1 MYACNEGFFHGYII
15 FINTPPLFLTVLVI
29 EIGSSSTAS
38 TKNVDIIELS
48 VLKANGKLTKTVR
61 NRGGCVYK
69 NDITMKKTL
78 ITGIHAVES
87 VLKNDPDN
95 ITQVWIAENKRNLR
109 VKELI
114 NHAQKRGLIAH
125 RSDMAQLDKLAKTHQ
140 HQGVVAEYNAP
151 ASYNENDL
159 LDLLENIESTP
170 LLLVLDGVTDP
181 HNLGACLR
189 TAEGAGVHAVIAPK
203 DNAVGLTPAARKV
216 ASGAA
221 ETVPFVQVT
230 NLVRTMEKI
239 KKMGIW
245 FIGTSDKASGD
256 LYTQNFKAPT
266 AIVMG
271 AEGKGLRR
279 LTEEHCDELISI
291 PMAGQV
297 SSLNVSVATGVCLY
311 EVVRQRQG

>member
-1 MYACNEGFFHGYII
+1 M
-15 FINTPPLFLTVLVI
+15 
-29 EIGSSSTAS
+29 
-38 TKNVDIIELS
+38 
-48 VLKANGKLTKTVR
+48 
-61 NRGGCVYK
+61 
-69 NDITMKKTL
+69 KTL

-87 VLKNDPDN
+87 ALKNDADN
-95 ITQVWIAENKRNLR
+95 IIQVWIAENKRNQR

-114 NHAQKRGLIAH
+114 NHAQKRGLISH
-125 RSDMAQLDKLAKTHQ
+125 RADMASLDKLAKTRQ

-151 ASYNENDL
+151 ASYTEDDL
-159 LDLLENIESTP
+159 INILENIDSSVTPP

-221 ETVPFVQVT
+221 ETVPFIQVT
-230 NLVRTMEKI
+230 NLVRTIEKL
-239 KKMGIW
+239 KQLGIW
-245 FIGTSDKASGD
+245 FIGTSDQADGD
-256 LYTQNFKAPT
+256 LYTYDFKTPS

-279 LTEEHCDELISI
+279 LTEEHCDTLVSI

-311 EVVRQRQG
+311 EVVRQRQS

>member
-1 MYACNEGFFHGYII
+1 M
-15 FINTPPLFLTVLVI
+15 T
-29 EIGSSSTAS
+29 
-38 TKNVDIIELS
+38 
-48 VLKANGKLTKTVR
+48 
-61 NRGGCVYK
+61 
-69 NDITMKKTL
+69 KTL

-87 VLKNDPDN
+87 ALKNDADN
-95 ITQVWIAENKRNLR
+95 ISQVWIAENKRNQR
-109 VKELI
+109 VQELI
-114 NHAQKRGLIAH
+114 RHAQKRGLIAH
-125 RSDMAQLDKLAKTHQ
+125 RVDMSKLDKLAKTRQ

-151 ASYNENDL
+151 ESYKEEDL
-159 LDLLENIESTP
+159 LDLLEGLNETP
-170 LLLVLDGVTDP
+170 LILVLDGVTDP

-230 NLVRTMEKI
+230 NLVRTIEKL
-239 KKMGIW
+239 KQMGIW
-245 FIGTSDKASGD
+245 FIGTSDKAQGD
-256 LYTQNFKAPT
+256 LYTQDFKTAT

-279 LTEEHCDELISI
+279 LTEEHCDILISI

-311 EVVRQRQG
+311 EVVRQRQQ

>member
-1 MYACNEGFFHGYII
+1 M
-15 FINTPPLFLTVLVI
+15 
-29 EIGSSSTAS
+29 
-38 TKNVDIIELS
+38 
-48 VLKANGKLTKTVR
+48 
-61 NRGGCVYK
+61 
-69 NDITMKKTL
+69 KTL

-87 VLKNDPDN
+87 ALKNDADN
-95 ITQVWIAENKRNLR
+95 ITQVWIAENKRNQR

-114 NHAQKRGLIAH
+114 HHAQKRGLIAH
-125 RSDMAQLDKLAKTHQ
+125 RADMKMLDKLAKTRQ

-151 ASYNENDL
+151 ASSTEDDL
-159 LDLLENIESTP
+159 LTLLEALDSTP

-189 TAEGAGVHAVIAPK
+189 TADAAGVHAVIAPK

-221 ETVPFVQVT
+221 ETIPFVQVT

-239 KKMGIW
+239 KQMGVW
-245 FIGTSDKASGD
+245 FIGTSDKATGD
-256 LYTQNFKAPT
+256 LYQQNFKTPT

-279 LTEEHCDELISI
+279 LTEEHCDELIAI

-311 EVVRQRQG
+311 EVVRQRTH

>member
-1 MYACNEGFFHGYII
+1 M
-15 FINTPPLFLTVLVI
+15 
-29 EIGSSSTAS
+29 
-38 TKNVDIIELS
+38 
-48 VLKANGKLTKTVR
+48 
-61 NRGGCVYK
+61 
-69 NDITMKKTL
+69 KTL

-87 VLKNDPDN
+87 ALKNDADN
-95 ITQVWIAENKRNLR
+95 ISQVWIAENKRNQR

-114 NHAQKRGLIAH
+114 NHAQKRGLISH
-125 RSDMAQLDKLAKTHQ
+125 RADTAMLDKLAKTHQ

-151 ASYNENDL
+151 ENYNEDDL
-159 LDLLENIESTP
+159 LTIVENIDSSITPP

-221 ETVPFVQVT
+221 ETVPFIQVT
-230 NLVRTMEKI
+230 NLVRTIEKL
-239 KKMGIW
+239 KQMGIW
-245 FIGTSDKASGD
+245 FIGTSDKAQAD
-256 LYTQNFKAPT
+256 LYTYDFKTPS

-279 LTEEHCDELISI
+279 LTEEHCDTLVSI

-311 EVVRQRQG
+311 EVVRQRQA

>member
-1 MYACNEGFFHGYII
+1 M
-15 FINTPPLFLTVLVI
+15 
-29 EIGSSSTAS
+29 
-38 TKNVDIIELS
+38 
-48 VLKANGKLTKTVR
+48 
-61 NRGGCVYK
+61 
-69 NDITMKKTL
+69 KTL

-87 VLKNDPDN
+87 ALKNDADN
-95 ITQVWIAENKRNLR
+95 ITQVWIAENKRNQR

-114 NHAQKRGLIAH
+114 NHAQKRGLVSH
-125 RSDMAQLDKLAKTHQ
+125 RADMKMLDKLAKTHQ

-151 ASYNENDL
+151 ASYTED
-159 LDLLENIESTP
+159 DLLELLDKSESTP

-189 TAEGAGVHAVIAPK
+189 TAEGAGVQAVIAPK

-221 ETVPFVQVT
+221 ETVPFIQVT
-230 NLVRTMEKI
+230 NLVRTMEKL
-239 KKMGIW
+239 KKLGIW
-245 FIGTSDKASGD
+245 FIGTSDKAQGD
-256 LYTQNFKAPT
+256 LYTQDFKT
-266 AIVMG
+266 ATALVMG

-279 LTEEHCDELISI
+279 LTEEHCDILMSI

-311 EVVRQRQG
+311 EIVRQRQS

>member
-1 MYACNEGFFHGYII
+1 M
-15 FINTPPLFLTVLVI
+15 
-29 EIGSSSTAS
+29 
-38 TKNVDIIELS
+38 
-48 VLKANGKLTKTVR
+48 
-61 NRGGCVYK
+61 
-69 NDITMKKTL
+69 KTL

-87 VLKNDPDN
+87 ALKNDPDN
-95 ITQVWIAENKRNLR
+95 LLQVWIAENKRNR
-109 VKELI
+109 RIMDLI
-114 NHAQKRGLIAH
+114 RHAEKRGLIAH
-125 RSDMAQLDKLAKTHQ
+125 RSDMKTLDRLTKTQ

-151 ASYNENDL
+151 DSYTEEDLIKL
-159 LDLLENIESTP
+159 LDKLDETP

-189 TAEGAGVHAVIAPK
+189 TAEGAGAHAVIAPK

-230 NLVRTMEKI
+230 NLTRTIEKI
-239 KKMGIW
+239 KKLGVW
-245 FIGTSDKASGD
+245 FFGASDKARVN
-256 LYTQNFKAPT
+256 LYTQNFMAPT

-279 LTEEHCDELISI
+279 LTEEHCDELIAI

-297 SSLNVSVATGVCLY
+297 SSLNVSVATGICLY
-311 EVVRQRQG
+311 EVVRQRQSFATQHERN

>member
-1 MYACNEGFFHGYII
+1 M
-15 FINTPPLFLTVLVI
+15 
-29 EIGSSSTAS
+29 
-38 TKNVDIIELS
+38 
-48 VLKANGKLTKTVR
+48 
-61 NRGGCVYK
+61 
-69 NDITMKKTL
+69 KTL

-87 VLKNDPDN
+87 ALKNDPDN
-95 ITQVWIAENKRNLR
+95 IAQVWIAENKRNQR

-114 NHAQKRGLIAH
+114 NHAQKRGLVAH
-125 RSDMAQLDKLAKTHQ
+125 RADIASLDKLAKTHQ

-151 ASYNENDL
+151 KSFTEDDL
-159 LDLLENIESTP
+159 LDLLEKENDTPP
-170 LLLVLDGVTDP
+170 LLLILDGVTDP

-189 TAEGAGVHAVIAPK
+189 TAEGAGVDAVIAPK

-221 ETVPFVQVT
+221 EKVPFIQVT
-230 NLVRTMEKI
+230 NLVRTIEKL
-239 KKMGIW
+239 KKLGIW
-245 FIGTSDKASGD
+245 FIGTSDQAQGD
-256 LYTQNFKAPT
+256 LYSYDFKSPS

-279 LTEEHCDELISI
+279 LTEEHCDTLVCI

-311 EVVRQRQG
+311 EVVRQRKDS

>member
-1 MYACNEGFFHGYII
+1 M
-15 FINTPPLFLTVLVI
+15 
-29 EIGSSSTAS
+29 
-38 TKNVDIIELS
+38 
-48 VLKANGKLTKTVR
+48 
-61 NRGGCVYK
+61 
-69 NDITMKKTL
+69 KTL

-87 VLKNDPDN
+87 ALKNDADN
-95 ITQVWIAENKRNLR
+95 ITQVWIAENKRNQR

-125 RSDMAQLDKLAKTHQ
+125 KSDAPSLDKLAKTHQ

-151 ASYNENDL
+151 KSFREDDLFDL
-159 LDLLENIESTP
+159 LDKIEGTP

-221 ETVPFVQVT
+221 ETIPFVQVT
-230 NLVRTMEKI
+230 NLVRTIEKL
-239 KKMGIW
+239 KKEGIW
-245 FIGTSDKASGD
+245 FIGTSDKSTGD
-256 LYTQNFKAPT
+256 LYTYDFKTPS

-279 LTEEHCDELISI
+279 LTEEHCDTLISI

-311 EVVRQRQG
+311 EVVRQRQA

>member
-1 MYACNEGFFHGYII
+1 M
-15 FINTPPLFLTVLVI
+15 
-29 EIGSSSTAS
+29 
-38 TKNVDIIELS
+38 
-48 VLKANGKLTKTVR
+48 
-61 NRGGCVYK
+61 
-69 NDITMKKTL
+69 KTL

-87 VLKNDPDN
+87 ALKNDADN
-95 ITQVWIAENKRNLR
+95 IIQVWIAENKRNQR

-114 NHAQKRGLIAH
+114 NHAQKRGLISH
-125 RSDMAQLDKLAKTHQ
+125 RADMASLDKLAKTRQ

-151 ASYNENDL
+151 ASYTEDDL
-159 LDLLENIESTP
+159 INILENIDSSVTPP

-221 ETVPFVQVT
+221 ETVPFIQVT
-230 NLVRTMEKI
+230 NLVRTIEKL
-239 KKMGIW
+239 KQMGIW
-245 FIGTSDKASGD
+245 FIGTSDQADAD
-256 LYTQNFKAPT
+256 LFTYDFKTPS

-279 LTEEHCDELISI
+279 LTEEHCDTLVSI

-311 EVVRQRQG
+311 EVVRQRQA

>member
-1 MYACNEGFFHGYII
+1 M
-15 FINTPPLFLTVLVI
+15 
-29 EIGSSSTAS
+29 
-38 TKNVDIIELS
+38 
-48 VLKANGKLTKTVR
+48 
-61 NRGGCVYK
+61 
-69 NDITMKKTL
+69 KTL

-87 VLKNDPDN
+87 ALKNDADN
-95 ITQVWIAENKRNLR
+95 ITQVWIAENKRNQR

-114 NHAQKRGLIAH
+114 HHAQKRGLIAH
-125 RSDMAQLDKLAKTHQ
+125 KSDAGSLDKLAKTHQ

-151 ASYNENDL
+151 KSFQEDDLFEL
-159 LDLLENIESTP
+159 LDKIEGIP

-221 ETVPFVQVT
+221 ETIPFIQVT
-230 NLVRTMEKI
+230 NLVRTIEKL
-239 KKMGIW
+239 KKEGIW
-245 FIGTSDKASGD
+245 FIGTSDKSTGD
-256 LYTQNFKAPT
+256 LYTYDFKTPS

-279 LTEEHCDELISI
+279 LTEEHCDTLISI

-311 EVVRQRQG
+311 EVVRQRQA

>member
-1 MYACNEGFFHGYII
+1 M
-15 FINTPPLFLTVLVI
+15 
-29 EIGSSSTAS
+29 
-38 TKNVDIIELS
+38 
-48 VLKANGKLTKTVR
+48 
-61 NRGGCVYK
+61 
-69 NDITMKKTL
+69 KTL

-87 VLKNDPDN
+87 ALKNDADN
-95 ITQVWIAENKRNLR
+95 ITQVWIAENKRNQR

-125 RSDMAQLDKLAKTHQ
+125 KSDAASLDKLAKTHQ

-151 ASYNENDL
+151 KSFQEDDLFELLAKIDSSND
-159 LDLLENIESTP
+159 TP

-221 ETVPFVQVT
+221 ETIPFIQVT
-230 NLVRTMEKI
+230 NLVRTIEKL
-239 KKMGIW
+239 KKEGIW
-245 FIGTSDKASGD
+245 FIGTSDKATGD
-256 LYTQNFKAPT
+256 LYSYDFKTPS

-279 LTEEHCDELISI
+279 LTEEHCDTLISI

-311 EVVRQRQG
+311 EVVRQRKV

>member
-1 MYACNEGFFHGYII
+1 M
-15 FINTPPLFLTVLVI
+15 
-29 EIGSSSTAS
+29 
-38 TKNVDIIELS
+38 
-48 VLKANGKLTKTVR
+48 
-61 NRGGCVYK
+61 
-69 NDITMKKTL
+69 KTL
-78 ITGIHAVES
+78 ITGIHSVES
-87 VLKNDPDN
+87 ALNNDSDN
-95 ITQVWIAENKRNLR
+95 ITQVWIAENKKNQR
-109 VKELI
+109 VRELI

-125 RSDMAQLDKLAKTHQ
+125 RVDMAMLDKLAKTRQ

-151 ASYNENDL
+151 ANYTENDL
-159 LDLLENIESTP
+159 LDLLDKIEGTP

-203 DNAVGLTPAARKV
+203 DNAVGLTPAAHKV

-239 KKMGIW
+239 KKLGIW
-245 FIGTSDKASGD
+245 FIGTSDKARGD
-256 LYTQNFKAPT
+256 VYQQNFKTPT

-311 EVVRQRQG
+311 EVVRQRQDSIN

>member
-1 MYACNEGFFHGYII
+1 M
-15 FINTPPLFLTVLVI
+15 
-29 EIGSSSTAS
+29 
-38 TKNVDIIELS
+38 
-48 VLKANGKLTKTVR
+48 
-61 NRGGCVYK
+61 
-69 NDITMKKTL
+69 KTL

-87 VLKNDPDN
+87 ALKNDADN
-95 ITQVWIAENKRNLR
+95 ITQVWIAENKRNQR

-125 RSDMAQLDKLAKTHQ
+125 RSDTASLDKLAKTHQ
-140 HQGVVAEYNAP
+140 HQGVVAEYNA
-151 ASYNENDL
+151 AKSFREDDL
-159 LDLLENIESTP
+159 FDLLENIEGTP

-221 ETVPFVQVT
+221 ETVPFIQVT
-230 NLVRTMEKI
+230 NLVRTIEKL
-239 KKMGIW
+239 KKEGIW
-245 FIGTSDKASGD
+245 FIGTSDKATSD
-256 LYTQNFKAPT
+256 LYTYDFKTPSAL
-266 AIVMG
+266 VMG

-279 LTEEHCDELISI
+279 LTEEHCDTLISI
-291 PMAGQV
+291 PMAGHV

-311 EVVRQRQG
+311 EVVRQRQA

>member
-1 MYACNEGFFHGYII
+1 M
-15 FINTPPLFLTVLVI
+15 
-29 EIGSSSTAS
+29 
-38 TKNVDIIELS
+38 
-48 VLKANGKLTKTVR
+48 
-61 NRGGCVYK
+61 
-69 NDITMKKTL
+69 KTL
-78 ITGIHAVES
+78 INGIHAVES
-87 VLKNDPDN
+87 ALKNDPDN
-95 ITQVWIAENKRNLR
+95 IAQVWIAENKRNQR

-125 RSDMAQLDKLAKTHQ
+125 RADMASLDKLAKTHQ

-151 ASYNENDL
+151 KSFTEDDL
-159 LDLLENIESTP
+159 LDLLNGIVNAKNDTPP

-230 NLVRTMEKI
+230 NLVRTIEKL
-239 KKMGIW
+239 KKLGIW
-245 FIGTSDKASGD
+245 FIGTSDKAHGD
-256 LYTQNFKAPT
+256 LYSYDFKSPS

-279 LTEEHCDELISI
+279 LTEEHCDTLVSI

-311 EVVRQRQG
+311 EVVRQRQD

>member
-1 MYACNEGFFHGYII
+1 M
-15 FINTPPLFLTVLVI
+15 
-29 EIGSSSTAS
+29 
-38 TKNVDIIELS
+38 
-48 VLKANGKLTKTVR
+48 
-61 NRGGCVYK
+61 
-69 NDITMKKTL
+69 KTL
-78 ITGIHAVES
+78 ISGIHAVES
-87 VLKNDPDN
+87 ALKNDADN
-95 ITQVWIAENKRNLR
+95 IIQVWIAENKRNQR

-114 NHAQKRGLIAH
+114 NHAQKRGLISH
-125 RSDMAQLDKLAKTHQ
+125 RADMASLDKLAKTRQ

-151 ASYNENDL
+151 ASYTEDDL
-159 LDLLENIESTP
+159 INILDNIDSSVTPP

-189 TAEGAGVHAVIAPK
+189 TAEGAGVHAVITPK

-221 ETVPFVQVT
+221 ETVPFIQVT
-230 NLVRTMEKI
+230 NLVRTIEKL
-239 KKMGIW
+239 KQLGIW
-245 FIGTSDKASGD
+245 FIGTSDQADGD
-256 LYTQNFKAPT
+256 LYTYDFKTPS

-279 LTEEHCDELISI
+279 LTEEHCDTLVSI

-311 EVVRQRQG
+311 EVVRQRQA